1 MTRFTL
7 ILCAV
12 FMCAPAFA
20 KTIHNVTVCA
30 IACNSEVEAQTDID
44 NAQAGTIYYAEFKAD
59 TSSNPSKC
67 MAQAKRLP
75 TYEYIATNQEE
86 LAQKGCSE
94 ILHDK
99 FFGKKVDIQV
109 ALGKNNRP
117 YVTEVI
123 ER

>member
-7 ILCAV
+7 ILCAML
-12 FMCAPAFA
+12 MCAPAFA
-20 KTIHNVTVCA
+20 ETIHNVTVCA
-30 IACNSEVEAQTDID
+30 IACNSEVEVQTDID
-44 NAQAGTIYYAEFKAD
+44 GAQSGTIYYAEFKND
-59 TSSNPSKC
+59 TSTNPSKC
-67 MAQAKRLP
+67 MAQAKHLP
-75 TYEYIATNQEE
+75 TYEYKAIDQEE